1 MGRKPKP
8 PARRVRPPIEKDTYN
23 SRELCAR
30 YSCAQV
36 TIRRKEREEGF
47 PHGERYGRELTY
59 SKAAVHAWERIH
71 MPHLHDAD
79 EDKQFD
85 EDEASWDRLRRRYLL
100 DTEELA
106 AKGQDDDD
114 DPPKPKRRR

>member
-1 MGRKPKP
+1 MARKPKP

-59 SKAAVHAWERIH
+59 SKAAVHAWERVH
-71 MPHLHDAD
+71 MKHLHTETELA
-79 EDKQFD
+79 D
-85 EDEASWDRLRRRYLL
+85 EDEAHWDRLRRRYLL
-100 DTEELA
+100 EKEELA
-106 AKGQDDDD
+106 AKGQDDE
-114 DPPKPKRRR
+114 PPRPKRRR